1 MRNNFYEKA
10 IKVLPNEQHNYYT
23 ISNPKTAFTSDLRID
38 LLDAA
43 GKEVS
48 WSISCSQL
56 DSNSYRVDLEGLEE
70 GVYHLRILD
79 RETYFV
85 KRIIV
90 H

>member
-1 MRNNFYEKA
+1 MRNNFYDKA
-10 IKVLPNEQHNYYT
+10 IQVLPHEQDNYYT
-23 ISNPKTAFTSDLRID
+23 ISSPKTAFTSDFQID

-48 WSISCSQL
+48 WSISCVQL
-56 DSNSYRVDLEGLEE
+56 DSKSYKVDLDGLEE

>member
-1 MRNNFYEKA
+1 MKNNFYEKA
-10 IKVLPNEQHNYYT
+10 IKVLQNEQQNYYT
-23 ISNPKTAFTSDLRID
+23 ISSPKTAFTADLQID

-43 GKEVS
+43 GKEIA
-48 WSISCSQL
+48 WPISCTQL
-56 DSNSYRVDLEGLEE
+56 DANSYQVDLDGLEE